1 MARRPPPR
9 NGAQMEVIYL
19 QVFVSFGLV
28 VGSLLLFAFSTRQ
41 RDMDHTDRLAL
52 FPLEEETVTQ
62 ASAPAM
68 NRGSAEGGTRLFN
81 GVPHTPGKES

>member
-1 MARRPPPR
+1 
-9 NGAQMEVIYL
+9 MEVIYL

-52 FPLEEETVTQ
+52 FPLEEETVTHAPDVEG
-62 ASAPAM
+62 AS
-68 NRGSAEGGTRLFN
+68 R
-81 GVPHTPGKES
+81 TPRKES

>member
-1 MARRPPPR
+1 
-9 NGAQMEVIYL
+9 MEVIYL

-52 FPLEEETVTQ
+52 FPLEEELVGPHT
-62 ASAPAM
+62 SAPLL
-68 NRGSAEGGTRLFN
+68 AEIK
-81 GVPHTPGKES
+81 GVAHTPGKES